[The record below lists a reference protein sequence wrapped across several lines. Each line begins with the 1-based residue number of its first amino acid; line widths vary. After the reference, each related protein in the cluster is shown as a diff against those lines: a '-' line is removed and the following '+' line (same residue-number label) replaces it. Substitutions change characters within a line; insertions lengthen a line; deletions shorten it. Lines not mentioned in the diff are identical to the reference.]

1 MGTFS
6 FCLAG
11 RYSRLT
17 TRKSLTT
24 VGGPNLFLYNLIE
37 NDFVGQVLWEISRPN
52 ILS

>member
-1 MGTFS
+1 MLWELLVVVRLEG
-6 FCLAG
+6 
-11 RYSRLT
+11 RLT

-52 ILS
+52 IIS